1 MALPQ
6 SIGNRLSYEQGS
18 SAFIQRVREFG
29 GGWVGTSPEWLA
41 ALNSENEVG
50 AYVIFGPNVEPKIW
64 AKTSSNYDPRQA
76 GEEYLQYIVLFSE
89 PLDING
95 VFATV
100 SYFSR
105 DSASFRTNAVCSLLI
120 SMQVSVD
127 SFSGVDGTWSDPV
140 PAHGTPV
147 VYSTA
152 SSGPAGWVTGKAIS
166 TEGVEV
172 VSAASVYDLQVGG
185 MGTASMH
192 ELWSEEDEEPSGVR
206 PVGPYAGVRAL
217 RIVFQG
223 VQADTRAILTGGFG
237 LRLHLYGEVS
247 DTRSG
252 RKFLAIWDPRH
263 DLRISPRHL
272 EWGTVPVST
281 SGDNSFRIKNMSAEH
296 TSYDVRVLAENPMW
310 PESPF
315 PAQQFVFSIDRKQWR
330 NSVMIS
336 ALSPGS
342 VSPEI
347 WIRRVSPA
355 NALSGPVPVRTY
367 VGMWV

>member
-64 AKTSSNYDPRQA
+64 AKTSSNYYPSQA

-105 DSASFRTNAVCSLLI
+105 DSASFRTNAACSLLI

-152 SSGPAGWVTGKAIS
+152 SSGPDGWVTGKAIS

-223 VQADTRAILTGGFG
+223 VRADTRAILTGGFG

-252 RKFLAIWDPRH
+252 RKFLALWHPDK
-263 DLRISPRHL
+263 DLHVLPRHL
-272 EWGTVPVST
+272 SWGEVRASE
-281 SGDNSFRIKNMSAEH
+281 SSDKSFRVKNMSAEY
-296 TSYDVRVLAENPMW
+296 SAYDITIEAENPLW
-310 PESPF
+310 PGRPF
-315 PAQQFVFSIDRKQWR
+315 PAHQFLFSTDALQWDQ
-330 NSVMIS
+330 SVMIS
-336 ALSPGS
+336 ALSSSS
-342 VSPEI
+342 VSPVI
-347 WIRRVSPA
+347 YVRRVSPF
-355 NALSGPVPVRTY
+355 NGLSTDLRIRTY
-367 VGMWV
+367 VSRWV